1 MISKTT
7 IKLFGAYILCLVLL
21 VTAAWA
27 GARLVAKHIYPDIKA
42 EVMSYKQ
49 HPGADCHTVKETCN
63 RKKGCKCKLNC
74 DPEGKRLPPAGGKA
88 ECPSFCC
95 EEKCEC
101 HEMGCP

>member
-7 IKLFGAYILCLVLL
+7 LKLFGLYILCMIIFVVCS
-21 VTAAWA
+21 VTLAK
-27 GARLVAKHIYPDIKA
+27 RLYPNLKSEI
-42 EVMSYKQ
+42 MSYTEPKQ
-49 HPGADCHTVKETCN
+49 HQGADCHTVKETCN

-74 DPEGKRLPPAGGKA
+74 NSEGKRLPPAGGTA
-88 ECPSFCC
+88 ECPSYCC